1 MSMEEG
7 LVRKASVLVV
17 GAGPA
22 GMSCALW
29 LHNLGLEPWLID
41 QAGEAGGL
49 MNVNTLSNNWV
60 LGQMAQTGPQMA
72 SQFARHL
79 ASLPIR
85 VDMGIE
91 RFTVHRQGDAL
102 LVAVWTAQGLVEQAC
117 AAVVLATGTRVRGRE
132 ALHDIPGMDA
142 IETGRICYGPAAFEN
157 LAQAAQGRTVI
168 IGGGDNA
175 VENAHMLLS
184 AGGEVVL
191 LARSE
196 FRAQAALMSRL
207 IDQPRVRLM
216 QQARVQQI
224 KAAAAGMLLSI
235 ATPQGFV
242 SVEAQRLHVLVGY
255 EPNGDLAAS
264 FDAGMWSAM
273 EHDAQGYLCVDAWG
287 RCGAGG
293 IYAAGDV
300 CNPVFPNVVS
310 ALAQGA
316 QVAKAIERDLR
327 LGKPFEA

>member
-7 LVRKASVLVV
+7 LVECAPVLVV

-29 LHNLGLEPWLID
+29 LHNLGLRPWLID

-49 MNVNTLSNNWV
+49 MNANTLPNNWV
-60 LGQMAQTGPQMA
+60 LGQIAQTGPQMA

-85 VDMGIE
+85 VDMGVE
-91 RFTVHRQGDAL
+91 RFAVNRQGDAL
-102 LVAVWTAQGLVEQAC
+102 QVAVWTTQGVVHQPC

-132 ALHDIPGMDA
+132 TLGGIPGIDS
-142 IETGRICYGPAAFEN
+142 IEARRVCYGPAAFEN
-157 LAQAAQGRTVI
+157 LALAAQGRTVI

-175 VENAHMLLS
+175 VENAHMLLM

-196 FRAQAALMSRL
+196 FRAQAALMSQL
-207 IDQPRVRLM
+207 IDQPRVRLL
-216 QQARVQQI
+216 QQASVQQI
-224 KAAAAGMLLSI
+224 EPTAAGMALSI
-235 ATPQGFV
+235 SSPQGLE
-242 SVEAQRLHVLVGY
+242 SIEAQRLHVLVGY
-255 EPNGDLAAS
+255 EPNGNLEAS
-264 FDAGMWSAM
+264 FEAGVWSAM
-273 EHDAQGYLCVDAWG
+273 QHDAQGYLCVDSWG
-287 RCGAGG
+287 RCGAKG

-310 ALAQGA
+310 AMSQGA
-316 QVAKAIERDLR
+316 QVAKVIERDLR
-327 LGKPFEA
+327 LGKCLGE